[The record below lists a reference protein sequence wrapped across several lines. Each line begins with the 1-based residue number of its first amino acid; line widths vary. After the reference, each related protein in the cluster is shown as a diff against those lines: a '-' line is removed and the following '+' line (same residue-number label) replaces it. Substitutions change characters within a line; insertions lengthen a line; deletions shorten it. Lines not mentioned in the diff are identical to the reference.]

1 MNIFLDLVDNLE
13 FKSDEVLKFVTYPK
27 GYYALLRSGRRLD
40 IIHAVPFQPEIV
52 DFDDYYTYLLV
63 HADQG
68 FFILRQQVKENQVC
82 PWFVLCEFTPK
93 ESHQF
98 ALNISDL
105 IPCLKEFVKS
115 TPI

>member
-1 MNIFLDLVDNLE
+1 MDSFLDLVNNLE

-40 IIHAVPFQPEIV
+40 IIHALTFQPEIT
-52 DFDDYYTYLLV
+52 DFDDYYTFLLI
-63 HADQG
+63 HTAQG
-68 FFILRQQVKENQVC
+68 FFLLRQQVKENHVC

-98 ALNISDL
+98 ALNINDL
-105 IPCLKEFVKS
+105 IPFLKDFVKS
-115 TPI
+115 TPS